1 MKNNKVP
8 GIDGLTKEFYITFWD
23 LIGDHLLEVFEEMCE
38 TGRMPKSMR
47 TGVISLLHKKG
58 SPAVLSNYR
67 PLSMVCVDYK
77 ILSRTLARRLA
88 RVLPAIINADQTCGV
103 KGRQIGWNLQLH
115 RDVLTYIEERNLT
128 TICVT
133 LDEEKAFDRVNHDFL
148 WRVMRNFDIG
158 GKILNWI
165 SMMYT
170 DIICKIKING
180 HLTEEVQQTRGLQ
193 QGCPLSALLYVIYVE
208 PLACA
213 IRGNEKIRGVPL
225 PGVLKISQYADDT
238 VLYLED
244 DGSVREMIRTIQ
256 TFESAVGSKVNEE
269 KSKYKF
275 LGRWAGRRETL
286 CGLSLCE
293 GPMRVLGIDFGNP
306 GGDANYNWD
315 LKIAKILKKL
325 GMWSKRTLTITGK
338 VLVVKADILPALL
351 HLAYV
356 FPMPQTHRKVL
367 TWGIFKLIWAGV

>member
-1 MKNNKVP
+1 MPPLLTLCKSKKAKQSKVCQTKSQKAAGSGERAGIEAQRNKEKNWEESEELNILLKEQEVLFQERAKTRMFKFMQQEYMQQEKCSAYLFAQMKKKEEKGAIMELEREGKSVTGRDNILKMVEEYYSSLFGVEEVDRGAQEMVLGFLKERLPEDARKLLERSITNHELYEAIKTMKNNKVP

-133 LDEEKAFDRVNHDFL
+133 LDQEKAFDRVNHDFL
-148 WRVMRNFDIG
+148 WRVN
-158 GKILNWI
+158 
-165 SMMYT
+165 
-170 DIICKIKING
+170 
-180 HLTEEVQQTRGLQ
+180 
-193 QGCPLSALLYVIYVE
+193 
-208 PLACA
+208 
-213 IRGNEKIRGVPL
+213 
-225 PGVLKISQYADDT
+225 
-238 VLYLED
+238 
-244 DGSVREMIRTIQ
+244 
-256 TFESAVGSKVNEE
+256 
-269 KSKYKF
+269 
-275 LGRWAGRRETL
+275 
-286 CGLSLCE
+286 
-293 GPMRVLGIDFGNP
+293 
-306 GGDANYNWD
+306 
-315 LKIAKILKKL
+315 
-325 GMWSKRTLTITGK
+325 
-338 VLVVKADILPALL
+338 
-351 HLAYV
+351 
-356 FPMPQTHRKVL
+356 
-367 TWGIFKLIWAGV
+367 